1 MLEARRAAR
10 LVVLAGATA
19 TAEAKA
25 VDRFEIQV
33 YDGAMNAPGVTS
45 LENHVSF
52 TDRGRRTGSGPE
64 DPTHHQAHW
73 TFEGALGVSPI
84 WEPGLYLQTAL
95 VPGRGYVYAG
105 AKVRSKLMAPRML
118 RGRLRLGAN
127 FELADVPRRWLR
139 PEPRRRIRLR
149 QRKRSPDAEG
159 DRRV

>member
-84 WEPGLYLQTAL
+84 WEPGLYLQTLSCQVGATSTRGEGAL
-95 VPGRGYVYAG
+95 EAHG
-105 AKVRSKLMAPRML
+105 AAHAPREASPRSKFRAGRRASAL
-118 RGRLRLGAN
+118 RER
-127 FELADVPRRWLR
+127 
-139 PEPRRRIRLR
+139 
-149 QRKRSPDAEG
+149 
-159 DRRV
+159 